1 MTVRNKNEKFLQ
13 AYIHTK
19 FKTNVS
25 KDEWK
30 NKTPNTIPNDS
41 EYIDKIIKQKWM
53 QLRSHVIW
61 SNKTIRNKNKEKYN
75 LYKWKSL

>member
-1 MTVRNKNEKFLQ
+1 MTVRNKNEKFFQ

-41 EYIDKIIKQKWM
+41 EYIDKIIKQK
-53 QLRSHVIW
+53 
-61 SNKTIRNKNKEKYN
+61 
-75 LYKWKSL
+75 